1 MKKLILLLLTALLQ
15 SGLALAIPAYPY
27 PVQVRQPDGSMLTIR
42 LEGDEY
48 LHYNT
53 TDDGFTVV
61 KNAEGWYVYAEKRD
75 GKLVATDLKAHD
87 ASYRSVAEA
96 AWLGG
101 IGKKLA
107 PQMSKASEA
116 MKQMNLQLQSEAR
129 SQARSR
135 AQSRSANY
143 DYSKFKGLVILV
155 QFNDCSFSRS
165 DYRSLVDD
173 MMNKENYQG
182 YDDTTYG
189 RFTGSVR
196 DYFYDNSNKL
206 FSPQFTVTAPVTVNY
221 SQYDVY
227 DSEGEINK
235 LGSILVAALDAADSQ
250 VDYSQF
256 VGNKEGEVE
265 MVYFIFAGIGSHIT
279 GNDKR
284 LLWPHQS
291 SFKNVKRDGVSLGRY
306 ACSVELYGSVQ
317 EHILDGIGTI
327 CHEFSHVL
335 GLPDLYDTDYKET
348 NGESNHPDEW
358 SLMASGGYLNYCRT
372 PAGYGLY
379 ERYAAGFAEPQLL
392 SGEGCY
398 QLNAIGE
405 SNHGFRIGSGEDNEF
420 FLLENRQKSSKW
432 DAYLPGHGML
442 VFRVEDMGASVW
454 KDNIINADPMHNY
467 YEMVRAD
474 GGWGATASDPF
485 PGTKHVKK
493 LTNQTLPANL
503 LSWSGK
509 AAPMV
514 IDEIKET
521 DGVIAFNLS
530 KPENTSGDDR
540 PTITP
545 QSYAVN
551 YWFDDMD
558 ELKGSLANPASGF
571 MLDVSSL
578 SDGLHAL
585 HIAVGE
591 VTEDGDYI
599 EIPPRTVYF
608 EKHGQETKVTTDYRI
623 DNLPVGNTTNYD
635 IDNATLM
642 KLNVKDQDDGLHQM
656 TALVGLSGSGY
667 GYAIASAFFQR
678 VPTAEDLADQHLV
691 VSINGVEPTVLKRA
705 FEDNELYYD
714 LDVHEMP
721 PGLHDLTCQVK
732 GSLSMAPMKD
742 FFVVD
747 PQMENCHLAVNID
760 GAGVTTLE
768 RSFNNGQLE
777 YDLDVHE
784 MSPGIHNLTYQIV
797 GMVNMPPGK
806 EFFVIDPKLE
816 SYEYWLND
824 DLSTAK
830 AVTGLKESGTY
841 TLNTTLPV
849 QKMPLR
855 SNQFY
860 FNVEEG
866 IPVTYAIDDLTMKV
880 MADNGAAFIASPVNY
895 INGSSRTPVGSELL
909 PKNETTDFNVPA
921 TGDITW
927 LYLKAKKD
935 DVIGLQANQ
944 ACTVQMYSPSGS
956 EIIGSSGAAST
967 QKSEVKVP
975 VDGTYYVA
983 IHDVGDGTASA
994 TVSLNCTFVAFVVI
1008 GDLNDDRKVGKTDLS
1023 LLVDYIMG
1031 KNPLGID
1038 KNTADVNKDGK
1049 VNVADVTEV
1058 VKIIKVNKVPNDDD
1072 EDYQILP
1079 WEPEDPDALNDF
1091 D

>member
-1 MKKLILLLLTALLQ
+1 MKKLIILLLTALLQ
-15 SGLALAIPAYPY
+15 SGVALAIPAYPFS
-27 PVQVRQPDGSMLTIR
+27 VQVKQPDGSMLTIR
-42 LEGDEY
+42 LVGDEY
-48 LHYNT
+48 QHFNT
-53 TDDGFTVV
+53 TEDGFTVI
-61 KNAEGWYVYAEKRD
+61 KNAEGWYVYAEKRE
-75 GKLVATDLKAHD
+75 GNLVATDRKAHD
-87 ASYRSVAEA
+87 APYRSAAEK
-96 AWLGG
+96 AWLAGV
-101 IGKKLA
+101 GKKLA
-107 PQMSKASEA
+107 PQMSKAFGA
-116 MKQMNLQLQSEAR
+116 MKQMNLKLQSEAR

-135 AQSRSANY
+135 ALSRSTNY
-143 DYSKFKGLVILV
+143 DYNKFKGLVILV

-165 DYRSLVDD
+165 DYLSLVED

-182 YDDTTYG
+182 YDETTYG

-235 LGSILVAALDAADSQ
+235 LGEILVAALDAADSQ
-250 VDYSQF
+250 VDFSQF

-291 SFKNVKRDGVSLGRY
+291 SFNNVKRDGVSLGRY
-306 ACSVELYGSVQ
+306 ACSVELYGSAQ
-317 EHILDGIGTI
+317 EHYLDGIGAI

-335 GLPDLYDTDYKET
+335 GLPDLYDVDYDES
-348 NGESNHPDEW
+348 NGQSNHPGRW
-358 SLMASGGYLNYCRT
+358 SLMASGSYLNNGRT

-379 ERYAAGFAEPQLL
+379 ERYAIGFAEPQKLT
-392 SGEGCY
+392 GEGCY
-398 QLNAIGE
+398 QLNPISE
-405 SNHGFRIGSGEDNEF
+405 SNHGFRIDSGNDEEF
-420 FLLENRQKSSKW
+420 FLLENRQNSGKW

-442 VFRVEDMGASVW
+442 VFRVEDMNSQQW
-454 KDNIINADPMHNY
+454 KNNKINIDPQHNY

-474 GGWGATASDPF
+474 GVGNS
-485 PGTKHVKK
+485 
-493 LTNQTLPANL
+493 PAEDV
-503 LSWSGK
+503 GGG
-509 AAPMV
+509 
-514 IDEIKET
+514 DETGIVAKSL
-521 DGVIAFNLS
+521 V
-530 KPENTSGDDR
+530 
-540 PTITP
+540 
-545 QSYAVN
+545 VN
-551 YWFDDMD
+551 YWFDDME
-558 ELKGSLANPASGF
+558 ELKGQLDNPASGF

-585 HIAVGE
+585 RIAVGE
-591 VTEDGDYI
+591 VTDEGDYY
-599 EIPPRTVYF
+599 ETPPRTVYF

-635 IDNATLM
+635 ADNATLM

-705 FEDNELYYD
+705 FEDNELSYE

-747 PQMENCHLAVNID
+747 PQMENCHLAVSID
-760 GAGVTTLE
+760 GVGFTTLE
-768 RSFNNGQLE
+768 RGFIDGKLV

-784 MSPGIHNLTYQIV
+784 MSSGIHNLTYHVV
-797 GMVNMPPGK
+797 GMQNMPPKK
-806 EFFVIDPKLE
+806 EFFVIDPKLD

-824 DLSTAK
+824 DHSTAK
-830 AVTGLKESGTY
+830 TVTGLKGTGMY
-841 TLNTTLPV
+841 TLDTSLPV

-855 SNQFY
+855 STRFH

-866 IPVTYAIDDLTMKV
+866 IPVTYAVDDLTMKM
-880 MADNGAAFIASPVNY
+880 MADNGAVFTASPMNY
-895 INGSSRTPVGSELL
+895 INESSRTPVGSELL
-909 PKNETTDFNVPA
+909 PKNETTDFFVPA
-921 TGDITW
+921 SGGITW
-927 LYLKAKKD
+927 LYLKAKRD

-956 EIIGSSGAAST
+956 EIIGSSGSAST
-967 QKSEVKVP
+967 QKSEVKAP

-994 TVSLNCTFVAFVVI
+994 TVSLNCTFTAFVVI
-1008 GDLNDDRKVGKTDLS
+1008 GDLNDDRKVDKTDLN

-1031 KNPLGID
+1031 KNSQGID
-1038 KNTADVNKDGK
+1038 KNTADVNKDTY
-1049 VNVADVTEV
+1049 VNVADVTDV
-1058 VKIIKVNKVPNDDD
+1058 VNIIKKN
-1072 EDYQILP
+1072 
-1079 WEPEDPDALNDF
+1079 AA
-1091 D
+1091 

>member
-15 SGLALAIPAYPY
+15 SGVVLAIPAYPY

-75 GKLVATDLKAHD
+75 GKLVATDRKAHD
-87 ASYRSVAEA
+87 AQYRPVAEA

-101 IGKKLA
+101 IGKKLV

-116 MKQMNLQLQSEAR
+116 MKQMNLKLQSEAR

-135 AQSRSANY
+135 ALSRSTNY

-165 DYRSLVDD
+165 DYRSIVED

-182 YDDTTYG
+182 YDETKYG
-189 RFTGSVR
+189 HFTGSVR

-291 SFKNVKRDGVSLGRY
+291 SFNKVKRDGVSLGRY
-306 ACSVELYGSVQ
+306 ACSVELLGSAQ
-317 EHILDGIGTI
+317 KHILDGIGTI

-379 ERYAAGFAEPQLL
+379 ERYAAGFDEPQFL

-398 QLNAIGE
+398 QLNPIGE

-420 FLLENRQKSSKW
+420 FLLENRQKSSRW

-442 VFRVEDMGASVW
+442 VFRVEDMDASVW

-467 YEMVRAD
+467 YVMVRAD
-474 GGWGATASDPF
+474 GGWGSTASDPF

-509 AAPMV
+509 AAPLV

-530 KPENTSGDDR
+530 RPENTSGDDR

-558 ELKGSLANPASGF
+558 ELKGSLDNPASGF

-608 EKHGQETKVTTDYRI
+608 EKHGQETLVTTDFRVN
-623 DNLPVGNTTNYD
+623 NLPVGHTESYD
-635 IDNATLM
+635 AGVSTSMQLDVN
-642 KLNVKDQDDGLHQM
+642 NQDDGLHQM
-656 TALVGLSGSGY
+656 TALVGLAGSGY

-678 VPTAEDLADQHLV
+678 VPTGDDLADQHLV
-691 VSINGVEPTVLKRA
+691 VSINGVEPTTLQRSFK
-705 FEDNELYYD
+705 DNTLSYQ
-714 LDVHEMP
+714 LDVHLMP
-721 PGLHDLTCQVK
+721 AGLHDLTCQVK
-732 GSLSMAPMKD
+732 GSLSMAP
-742 FFVVD
+742 
-747 PQMENCHLAVNID
+747 L
-760 GAGVTTLE
+760 
-768 RSFNNGQLE
+768 
-777 YDLDVHE
+777 
-784 MSPGIHNLTYQIV
+784 
-797 GMVNMPPGK
+797 K
-806 EFFVIDPKLE
+806 EFFVIDPKLT

-824 DLSTAK
+824 DLSIAK

-880 MADNGAAFIASPVNY
+880 MADNGAAFIASPMSF

-921 TGDITW
+921 TGSITW

-935 DVIGLQANQ
+935 DVIGLQTSQ
-944 ACTVQMYSPSGS
+944 ACTVQMFSPSAK
-956 EIIGSSGAAST
+956 EIISSIGSAST
-967 QKSEVKVP
+967 KKSEATAP
-975 VDGTYYVA
+975 EDGTYYIA
-983 IHDVGDGTASA
+983 IHDVGDGLASA
-994 TVSLNCTFVAFVVI
+994 IVSLNCSFTAFVLL
-1008 GDLNDDRKVGKTDLS
+1008 GDLNGDRKIDSTDLM

-1031 KNPLGID
+1031 KNPTGINLD
-1038 KNTADVNKDGK
+1038 AADVNKDTK
-1049 VNVADVTEV
+1049 VNVVDVTKV
-1058 VKIIKVNKVPNDDD
+1058 VDIIKKNATGNDD
-1072 EDYQILP
+1072 
-1079 WEPEDPDALNDF
+1079 EPEAEIEPWWDDDGGF
-1091 D
+1091 